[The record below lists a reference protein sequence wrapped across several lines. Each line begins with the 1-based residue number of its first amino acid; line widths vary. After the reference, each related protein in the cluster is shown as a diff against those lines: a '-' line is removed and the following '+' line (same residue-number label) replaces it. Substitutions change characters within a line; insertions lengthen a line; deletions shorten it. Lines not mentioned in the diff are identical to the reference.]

1 MLANRN
7 IRFNGRRTSVRLE
20 PPVWDAL
27 SEICCRERTTLG
39 AICAELYASKPDG
52 TSLTAALRVFVM
64 SYFRAAATEDGHQKA
79 GHGKGW
85 EDAAIPQ
92 LVNHIY
98 GSPGRSLA
106 ASFTQKTLNKLLAML
121 DEEEA
126 SKLQTALAAL
136 DQLPRD
142 NLN

>member
-1 MLANRN
+1 MARV
-7 IRFNGRRTSVRLE
+7 GRRCD
-20 PPVWDAL
+20 PA
-27 SEICCRERTTLG
+27 
-39 AICAELYASKPDG
+39 
-52 TSLTAALRVFVM
+52 
-64 SYFRAAATEDGHQKA
+64 
-79 GHGKGW
+79 
-85 EDAAIPQ
+85 